1 MPYFEGRLSGGV
13 EHLGGA
19 LNCRK
24 ATSINEFLRDS
35 RLDGLNCRMSRGK
48 GDLQEHLSK
57 DAIRLFS
64 EDGGEDDCDTIWG
77 GLDVDYLL
85 VTIVHCHEISLS

>member
-1 MPYFEGRLSGGV
+1 MRGPDYGVSGRQV
-13 EHLGGA
+13 A
-19 LNCRK
+19 
-24 ATSINEFLRDS
+24 LRDTKFDEIHS
-35 RLDGLNCRMSRGK
+35 
-48 GDLQEHLSK
+48 QP
-57 DAIRLFS
+57 